1 MGEGRYRHLSFE
13 EREQI
18 AVWRLEGVSQ
28 AEMAR
33 RLGRSSSTIN
43 RELARNR
50 LPSGGYQPSFA
61 EGSYLARRERL
72 ALLERDERLERFVVD
87 RLAEGWS
94 PEQIAA
100 RHGLL
105 TMAASQMDRAASWR
119 AMAQSRQRAWAAGAR
134 HGDDLFLHL
143 SGAAEG
149 RDALEAAAAR
159 QGSQRP
165 TQTAR
170 NQEHDHG
177 SPIPAGKV
185 AIHDRPEVV
194 QDREKLGDW
203 EADLMFCR
211 RTQPVL
217 VLHERTSRLTL
228 AAKLTGKSAAE
239 TAATLMAIFKR
250 LAPELK
256 SSITFDKPRQQ
267 ASGSIPERTEARRPR
282 RGSEFARHGLLA
294 SVSGMTTW
302 FCDAYA
308 SWQKGSVENTNGRL
322 RRQLPRHLD
331 LDTLSQ
337 ADLQEIVLS
346 LNLTPRKCLGY
357 TTPIQAFFKGL
368 GKDIELRFA

>member
-1 MGEGRYRHLSFE
+1 MEGWRLEQGRYRHLSFE

-18 AVWRLEGVSQ
+18 AIWRLEGVSQ

-33 RLGRSSSTIN
+33 RLGRSSSTVN

-72 ALLERDERLERFVVD
+72 ALLERDERLERFVID
-87 RLAEGWS
+87 RLSEGWS
-94 PEQIAA
+94 PEQIAGWLKA
-100 RHGLL
+100 GNEPGLRGL
-105 TMAASQMDRAASWR
+105 GTETIYRFIYR
-119 AMAQSRQRAWAAGAR
+119 
-134 HGDDLFLHL
+134 
-143 SGAAEG
+143 
-149 RDALEAAAAR
+149 AR
-159 QGSQRP
+159 QKVEKLWKLLPRGKARRGRRKRRD
-165 TQTAR
+165 TKATITAR
-170 NQEHDHG
+170 RSIHER
-177 SPIPAGKV
+177 PAADK
-185 AIHDRPEVV
+185 
-194 QDREKLGDW
+194 DRETLGDW
-203 EADLMFCR
+203 EADQMFCR

-217 VLHERTSRLTL
+217 VLHERASRLTL
-228 AAKLTGKSAAE
+228 AAKLAGKSAAE
-239 TAATLMAIFKR
+239 TAATLMAVFKR

-256 SSITFDKPRQQ
+256 GSITFDN
-267 ASGSIPERTEARRPR
+267 
-282 RGSEFARHGLLA
+282 GSEFARHGLLA

-357 TTPIQAFFKGL
+357 LTPIQAFFKGL
-368 GKDIELRFA
+368 GKDVCIRFA

>member
-1 MGEGRYRHLSFE
+1 MGDVRYRHLSFE

-18 AVWRLEGVSQ
+18 AIWRLAGVSQ

-87 RLAEGWS
+87 RLTEGWS
-94 PEQIAA
+94 PEQIAGWLKA
-100 RHGLL
+100 GNESGLRGL
-105 TMAASQMDRAASWR
+105 GTETIYSFIYR
-119 AMAQSRQRAWAAGAR
+119 
-134 HGDDLFLHL
+134 
-143 SGAAEG
+143 
-149 RDALEAAAAR
+149 AR
-159 QGSQRP
+159 QKVEKLWKLLPRGK
-165 TQTAR
+165 AR
-170 NQEHDHG
+170 RGRRKRRETKSTISG
-177 SPIPAGKV
+177 RCS
-185 AIHDRPEVV
+185 IHERPEAVLG
-194 QDREKLGDW
+194 REKLGDW

-228 AAKLTGKSAAE
+228 AAKLAGKSAAE
-239 TAATLMAIFKR
+239 TAAMLMAIFKR

-256 SSITFDKPRQQ
+256 NSITFDN
-267 ASGSIPERTEARRPR
+267 
-282 RGSEFARHGLLA
+282 GSEFARHGLLA

-357 TTPIQAFFKGL
+357 LTPIQAFFKGL
-368 GKDIELRFA
+368 GKDIRIRFA